1 MPNAPVSRRRLLG
14 LAGLGLAGSASA
26 VLAAC
31 GGGEKGGG
39 GGGGGLAKTTELEP
53 EGTAASRDV
62 VVLNSAL
69 DLENMAVA
77 AYRAVL
83 PLLTGAALNAG
94 KAFLEHERE
103 HADALTEAIRQLG
116 GAPNKPSRSYDF
128 PRLAGPRAALGF
140 AADLESTAI
149 AAYIDA
155 LPRLTSPDLRGTAA
169 AIVTDEAEHLSVLS
183 GALGRP
189 QAPRA
194 FVTGKA

>member
-1 MPNAPVSRRRLLG
+1 MYQAPVSRRRLLE
-14 LAGLGLAGSASA
+14 LVGLGLAGSSA
-26 VLAAC
+26 ALIAAC
-31 GGGEKGGG
+31 GGDDKGGG
-39 GGGGGLAKTTELEP
+39 GGGLGSTTPLEP
-53 EGTAASRDV
+53 RGTAASRDV

-77 AYRAVL
+77 AYRTVL
-83 PLLTGAALNAG
+83 PLLAGAALSAG
-94 KAFLEHERE
+94 KAFHEHEQE
-103 HADALTEAIRQLG
+103 HADALAEAVRQLG
-116 GAPNKPSRSYDF
+116 GAPNKPSRGYDF
-128 PRLAGPRAALGF
+128 PRLAGQRAALSF
-140 AADLESTAI
+140 AADVEGTAI